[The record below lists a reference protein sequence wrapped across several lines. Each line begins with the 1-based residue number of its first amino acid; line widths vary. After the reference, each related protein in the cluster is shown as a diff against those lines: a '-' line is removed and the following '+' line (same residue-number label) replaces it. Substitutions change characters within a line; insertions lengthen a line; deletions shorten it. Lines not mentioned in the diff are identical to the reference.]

1 MSTLQVR
8 NIQGLSNYSN
18 EVTLPNG
25 HTLKIDGHLDV
36 PTWNNSTRPTSPNVG
51 FLGYNSEEEA
61 LEIYNGTE
69 WQSAGSAK
77 LDGSSPEKASSSGL
91 QLVTDNPGLANGLYW
106 IKSGSM
112 PNALQMY
119 VDTTY
124 DGGGYDFYATKG
136 SGPSVSYITDNHA
149 GVSLGLGMWEG
160 RSRNCWLAACNAVN
174 SLDSGNFNSYWEGV
188 GHVYKPN
195 GGGNYTGC
203 IMRSSYYGGNNCSDW
218 RVATGNRWW
227 IRDSTHSEPN
237 GDYSGYGLLATYGG
251 SKSANSLQNLSNI
264 GFNDGGAYSSGS
276 RYLLSTNAKP

>member
-8 NIQGLSNYSN
+8 NIQGLSNFSN

-25 HTLKIDGHLDV
+25 HTIKIDGHLDV
-36 PTWNNSTRPTSPNVG
+36 PTWNNNTRPSSPNVG
-51 FLGYNSEEEA
+51 FIGYNSEEEA

-77 LDGSSPEKASSSGL
+77 LDGSSPEKASTSGL
-91 QLVTDNPGLANGLYW
+91 QLVTDNPGLSNGLYW
-106 IKSGSM
+106 IKSGNM

-160 RSRNCWLAACNAVN
+160 RSRNCWLAATNAVN
-174 SLDSGNFNSYWEGV
+174 ALDSGNFNSYWEGV

-203 IMRSSYYGGNNCSDW
+203 IMRSSYYGGNNCNDW

-237 GDYSGYGLLATYGG
+237 GDYSGNGFQRIYSG
-251 SKSANSLQNLSNI
+251 SRPSVGSVSTNM
-264 GFNDGGAYSSGS
+264 GFNDGWAYSVGNY
-276 RYLLSTNAKP
+276 YLLSTNTKT

>member
-8 NIQGLSNYSN
+8 NIQGLSNFSN

-25 HTLKIDGHLDV
+25 HVLRINGNLDV
-36 PTWNNSTRPTSPNVG
+36 PTWNNSTRPSSPNTG
-51 FLGYNSEEEA
+51 FIGYNSEEEA

-77 LDGSSPEKASSSGL
+77 LDGSSPDKASTSGL
-91 QLVTDNPGLANGLYW
+91 QLVTDNPGISSGLYW
-106 IKSGSM
+106 IKSAQM

-136 SGPSVSYITDNHA
+136 SGPSVSYVTDNHA
-149 GVSLGLGMWEG
+149 GVSLGLGLWEG
-160 RSRNCWLAACNAVN
+160 RSRNCWLAATYAVQA
-174 SLDSGNFNSYWEGV
+174 LDSGNFASYWEGV

-203 IMRSSYYGGNNCSDW
+203 IMRSSYYGGNNCNEW

-237 GDYSGYGLLATYGG
+237 GDYSGNGFQRIYGG
-251 SKSANSLQNLSNI
+251 SRPSVGSVSTNM
-264 GFNDGGAYSSGS
+264 GYNDGWAYSIGNY
-276 RYLLSTNAKP
+276 YLLSTNAKT

>member
-8 NIQGLSNYSN
+8 NIQGLSNFSN

-25 HTLKIDGHLDV
+25 HTLRINGNLDV
-36 PTWNNSTRPTSPNVG
+36 PTWNNSTRPSSPSTG
-51 FLGYNSEEEA
+51 FIGYNSEEEA

-77 LDGSSPEKASSSGL
+77 LDGSSPEKASTSGL
-91 QLVTDNPGLANGLYW
+91 QLITDNPGISSGLYW
-106 IKSGSM
+106 IKSASM

-136 SGPSVSYITDNHA
+136 SGPSVSYVTDNHA
-149 GVSLGLGMWEG
+149 GVSLGLGLWEG

-203 IMRSSYYGGNNCSDW
+203 IMRSSYYGGNNCNEW

-237 GDYSGYGLLATYGG
+237 GDYSGNGFQRIYSGNRPSVG
-251 SKSANSLQNLSNI
+251 SVSTNM
-264 GFNDGGAYSSGS
+264 GFNDGWAYSVGNY
-276 RYLLSTNAKP
+276 YLLSTNTKT

>member
-203 IMRSSYYGGNNCSDW
+203 IMRSSYYGGNNCNDW

-237 GDYSGYGLLATYGG
+237 GDYSGNGFQRIYSGNRPSVG
-251 SKSANSLQNLSNI
+251 SVSTNM
-264 GFNDGGAYSSGS
+264 GFNDGWAYSVGNY
-276 RYLLSTNAKP
+276 YLLSTNTKT

>member
-8 NIQGLSNYSN
+8 NIQGLSNFSN

-36 PTWNNSTRPTSPNVG
+36 PTWNNSTRPSSPNTG

-77 LDGSSPEKASSSGL
+77 LDGSSPEKASTSGL
-91 QLVTDNPGLANGLYW
+91 QLVTDNPGLSNGLYW

-160 RSRNCWLAACNAVN
+160 RSRNCWLAATNAVN
-174 SLDSGNFNSYWEGV
+174 ALDSGNFNSYWEGV

-203 IMRSSYYGGNNCSDW
+203 IMRSSYYGGNNCNDW

-237 GDYSGYGLLATYGG
+237 GDYSGNGFQRIYSGNRPSVG
-251 SKSANSLQNLSNI
+251 SVSTNM
-264 GFNDGGAYSSGS
+264 GFNDGWAYSVGNY
-276 RYLLSTNAKP
+276 YLLSTNTKT

>member
-8 NIQGLSNYSN
+8 NIQGLSNFSN

-25 HTLKIDGHLDV
+25 HTLRINGNLDV
-36 PTWNNSTRPTSPNVG
+36 PTWNNSTRPSSPSTG
-51 FLGYNSEEEA
+51 FIGYNSEEEA

-237 GDYSGYGLLATYGG
+237 GDYSGNGFQRIYSG
-251 SKSANSLQNLSNI
+251 SRPSVGNVSTNM
-264 GFNDGGAYSSGS
+264 GFNDGWAYSVGNY
-276 RYLLSTNAKP
+276 YLLSTNTKT

>member
-237 GDYSGYGLLATYGG
+237 GDYSG
-251 SKSANSLQNLSNI
+251 N
-264 GFNDGGAYSSGS
+264 GFQRIYSGS
-276 RYLLSTNAKP
+276 RPSVGNVSTNMGFYDGWAYSGGKY

>member
-8 NIQGLSNYSN
+8 NIQGLSNFSN

-36 PTWNNSTRPTSPNVG
+36 PTWNNNTRPSSPNVG
-51 FLGYNSEEEA
+51 FIGYNSEEEA

-77 LDGSSPEKASSSGL
+77 LDGSSPEKASTSGL
-91 QLVTDNPGLANGLYW
+91 QLVTDNPGLSNGLYW
-106 IKSGSM
+106 IKSGNM

-237 GDYSGYGLLATYGG
+237 GDYSGCLLYT
-251 SKSANSLQNLSNI
+251 SPSPR
-264 GFNDGGAYSSGS
+264 D
-276 RYLLSTNAKP
+276 

>member
-91 QLVTDNPGLANGLYW
+91 QLVTDNPGLSNGLYW

-160 RSRNCWLAACNAVN
+160 RSRNCWLAATNAVN
-174 SLDSGNFNSYWEGV
+174 ALDSGNFNSYWEGV

-237 GDYSGYGLLATYGG
+237 GDYSGNGFQRIYSG
-251 SKSANSLQNLSNI
+251 SRPSVGSVSTNM
-264 GFNDGGAYSSGS
+264 GFNDGWAYSVGNY
-276 RYLLSTNAKP
+276 YLLSTNTKT

>member
-8 NIQGLSNYSN
+8 NIQGLSNFSN
-18 EVTLPNG
+18 EVTLPSG
-25 HTLKIDGHLDV
+25 HSLVIDGSLRV
-36 PTWNNSTRPTSPNVG
+36 PTWNNTTQPSSPSTG
-51 FLGYNSEEEA
+51 LIGYNTEEEA

-77 LDGSSPEKASSSGL
+77 LDGSSPDKASTSGL
-91 QLVTDNPGLANGLYW
+91 QLVTDNPTLTSGLYW
-106 IKSGSM
+106 IKSSSM

-119 VDTTY
+119 VDTSY

-136 SGPSVSYITDNHA
+136 SGPSVSYITDTHA
-149 GVSLGLGMWEG
+149 GVSLGLEMWEG
-160 RSRNCWLAACNAVN
+160 RSRNCWLAATNAVN

-203 IMRSSYYGGNNCSDW
+203 IMRSSYYGGNNCADW
-218 RVATGNRWW
+218 RVKSGNKWW

-237 GDYSGYGLLATYGG
+237 GDYSGNGFQRIYSG
-251 SKSANSLQNLSNI
+251 SRPSVGSVSTSM
-264 GFNDGGAYSSGS
+264 GFNDGGAYSIGNY
-276 RYLLSTNAKP
+276 YLLSTNAKT

>member
-77 LDGSSPEKASSSGL
+77 LDGSSPEKASTSGL
-91 QLVTDNPGLANGLYW
+91 QLVTDNPGLSNGLYW
-106 IKSGSM
+106 IKSGNM

-237 GDYSGYGLLATYGG
+237 GDYSGNGFQRIYSG
-251 SKSANSLQNLSNI
+251 SRPSVGNVSTNM
-264 GFNDGGAYSSGS
+264 GFNDGWAYSVGNY
-276 RYLLSTNAKP
+276 YLLSTNTKT

>member
-77 LDGSSPEKASSSGL
+77 LDGSSPEKASTSGL
-91 QLVTDNPGLANGLYW
+91 QLVTDNPGLSNGLYW
-106 IKSGSM
+106 IKSGNM

-160 RSRNCWLAACNAVN
+160 RSRNCWLAATNAVN
-174 SLDSGNFNSYWEGV
+174 ALDSGNFNSYWEGV

-203 IMRSSYYGGNNCSDW
+203 IMRSSYYGGNNCNDW

-237 GDYSGYGLLATYGG
+237 GDYSGNGFQRIYSG
-251 SKSANSLQNLSNI
+251 SRPSVGSVSTNM
-264 GFNDGGAYSSGS
+264 GFNDGWAYSVGNY
-276 RYLLSTNAKP
+276 YLLSTNTKT

>member
-51 FLGYNSEEEA
+51 FIGYNSEEEA

-77 LDGSSPEKASSSGL
+77 LDGSSPEKASTSGL
-91 QLVTDNPGLANGLYW
+91 QLVTDNPGLSNGLYW

-160 RSRNCWLAACNAVN
+160 RSRNCWLAATNAVN
-174 SLDSGNFNSYWEGV
+174 ALDSGNFNSYWEGV

-237 GDYSGYGLLATYGG
+237 GDYSGNGFQRIYSG
-251 SKSANSLQNLSNI
+251 SRPSVGSVSTNM
-264 GFNDGGAYSSGS
+264 GFNDGWAYSVGNY
-276 RYLLSTNAKP
+276 YLLSTNTKT

>member
-8 NIQGLSNYSN
+8 NIQGLSNFSN

-36 PTWNNSTRPTSPNVG
+36 PTWNNNTRPSSPNVG
-51 FLGYNSEEEA
+51 FIGYNSEEEA

-77 LDGSSPEKASSSGL
+77 LDGSSPEKASTSGL
-91 QLVTDNPGLANGLYW
+91 QLVTDNPGLSNGLYW
-106 IKSGSM
+106 IKSGNM

-160 RSRNCWLAACNAVN
+160 RSRNCWLAATNAVN
-174 SLDSGNFNSYWEGV
+174 ALDSGNFNSYWEGV

-203 IMRSSYYGGNNCSDW
+203 IMRSSYYGGNNCNDW

-237 GDYSGYGLLATYGG
+237 GDYSGNGFQRIYSG
-251 SKSANSLQNLSNI
+251 SRPSVGSVSTNM
-264 GFNDGGAYSSGS
+264 GFNDGWAYSVGNY
-276 RYLLSTNAKP
+276 YLLSTNAKT

>member
-8 NIQGLSNYSN
+8 NIQGLSNFSN

-25 HTLKIDGHLDV
+25 HTLRINGNLDV
-36 PTWNNSTRPTSPNVG
+36 PTWNNSTRPSSPNTG
-51 FLGYNSEEEA
+51 FIGYNSEEEA

-77 LDGSSPEKASSSGL
+77 LDGSSPEKASTSGL
-91 QLVTDNPGLANGLYW
+91 QLVTDNPGLSNGLYW
-106 IKSGSM
+106 IKSNSM

-237 GDYSGYGLLATYGG
+237 GDYSGNGFQRIYSG
-251 SKSANSLQNLSNI
+251 SRPSVGNVSTNM
-264 GFNDGGAYSSGS
+264 GFNDGWAYSVGNY
-276 RYLLSTNAKP
+276 YLLSTNTKT

>member
-8 NIQGLSNYSN
+8 NIQGLSNFSN

-25 HTLKIDGHLDV
+25 HTLRINGNLDV
-36 PTWNNSTRPTSPNVG
+36 PTWNNSTRPSSPSTG
-51 FLGYNSEEEA
+51 FIGYNSEEEA

-77 LDGSSPEKASSSGL
+77 LDGSSPEKASTSGL
-91 QLVTDNPGLANGLYW
+91 QLITDNPGISSGLYW
-106 IKSGSM
+106 IKSASM

-136 SGPSVSYITDNHA
+136 SGPSVSYVTDNHA
-149 GVSLGLGMWEG
+149 GVSLGLGLWEG
-160 RSRNCWLAACNAVN
+160 RSRNCWLAATYAVQA
-174 SLDSGNFNSYWEGV
+174 LDSGNFASYWEGV

-203 IMRSSYYGGNNCSDW
+203 IMRSSYYGGNNCNEW

-237 GDYSGYGLLATYGG
+237 GDYSGNGFQRIYGG
-251 SKSANSLQNLSNI
+251 SRPSVGSVSTNM
-264 GFNDGGAYSSGS
+264 GYNDGWAYSIGNY
-276 RYLLSTNAKP
+276 YLLSTNAKT

>member
-8 NIQGLSNYSN
+8 NIQGLSNFSN
-18 EVTLPNG
+18 GVTLPNG

-36 PTWNNSTRPTSPNVG
+36 PTWNNNTRPSSPNVG

-77 LDGSSPEKASSSGL
+77 LDGSSPEKASTSGL
-91 QLVTDNPGLANGLYW
+91 QLVTDNPGLSNGLYW

-160 RSRNCWLAACNAVN
+160 RSRNCWLAATNAVN
-174 SLDSGNFNSYWEGV
+174 ALDSGNFNSYWEGV

-203 IMRSSYYGGNNCSDW
+203 IMRSSYYGGNNCNDW

-237 GDYSGYGLLATYGG
+237 GDYSGNGFQRIYSGNRPSVG
-251 SKSANSLQNLSNI
+251 SVSTNM
-264 GFNDGGAYSSGS
+264 GFNDGWAYSVGNY
-276 RYLLSTNAKP
+276 YLLSTNTKT

>member
-8 NIQGLSNYSN
+8 NIQGLSNFSN

-36 PTWNNSTRPTSPNVG
+36 PTWNNNTRPSSPNVG
-51 FLGYNSEEEA
+51 FIGYNSEEEA

-237 GDYSGYGLLATYGG
+237 GDYSGNGFQRIYSG
-251 SKSANSLQNLSNI
+251 SRPSVGNVSTNM
-264 GFNDGGAYSSGS
+264 GFNDGWAYSVGNY
-276 RYLLSTNAKP
+276 YLLSTNTKT

>member
-8 NIQGLSNYSN
+8 NIQGLSNFSN
-18 EVTLPNG
+18 EVTLPSG
-25 HTLKIDGHLDV
+25 HTLKIDGNLEV
-36 PTWNNSTRPTSPNVG
+36 GSWNNANRPNNPQVG
-51 FLGYNSEEEA
+51 YLGYNTEEEA

-77 LDGSSPEKASSSGL
+77 LDGSSPDKASTSGL
-91 QLVTDNPGLANGLYW
+91 QLVTDNPGLSSGLYW
-106 IKSGSM
+106 IKSPSM

-119 VDTTY
+119 VDTSQ

-149 GVSLGLGMWEG
+149 GVPLGLEMWEG
-160 RSRNCWLAACNAVN
+160 RSRNCWLAATQAVN
-174 SLDSGNFNSYWEGV
+174 ALDSGNFNSYWEGV

-203 IMRSSYYGGNNCSDW
+203 IMRSSYYGGNNCNEW
-218 RVATGNRWW
+218 RVASGNRWW

-237 GDYSGYGLLATYGG
+237 GDYSANGFQRIYGG
-251 SKSANSLQNLSNI
+251 SRPSVGSVSTNM
-264 GFNDGGAYSSGS
+264 GYNDGWAYAIGNY
-276 RYLLSTNAKP
+276 YLLSTNAKT

>member
-8 NIQGLSNYSN
+8 NIQGLSNFSN

-36 PTWNNSTRPTSPNVG
+36 PTWNNNTRPSSPNVG
-51 FLGYNSEEEA
+51 FIGYNSEEEA

-77 LDGSSPEKASSSGL
+77 LDGSSPEKASTSGL
-91 QLVTDNPGLANGLYW
+91 QLVTDNPGLSNGLYC
-106 IKSGSM
+106 IKSGNI

-160 RSRNCWLAACNAVN
+160 RSRNCWLAATNAVN
-174 SLDSGNFNSYWEGV
+174 ALDSGNFNSYWEGV

-203 IMRSSYYGGNNCSDW
+203 IMRSSYYGGNNCNEW

-237 GDYSGYGLLATYGG
+237 GDYSGNGFQRIYSG
-251 SKSANSLQNLSNI
+251 SRPSVGSVSTNM
-264 GFNDGGAYSSGS
+264 GFNDGWAYSVGNY
-276 RYLLSTNAKP
+276 YLLSTNTKT

>member
-149 GVSLGLGMWEG
+149 GVALGLGMWEG

-237 GDYSGYGLLATYGG
+237 GDYSGNGFQRIYSG
-251 SKSANSLQNLSNI
+251 SRPSVGNVSTNM
-264 GFNDGGAYSSGS
+264 GFNDGWAYSVGS
-276 RYLLSTNAKP
+276 YYLLSTNTKT

>member
-237 GDYSGYGLLATYGG
+237 GDYSGNGFQRIYSG
-251 SKSANSLQNLSNI
+251 SRPSVGNVSTNM
-264 GFNDGGAYSSGS
+264 GFNDGWAYSVGNY
-276 RYLLSTNAKP
+276 YLLSTNTKT

>member
-8 NIQGLSNYSN
+8 NIQGLSNFSN

-25 HTLKIDGHLDV
+25 HTLRINGNLDV
-36 PTWNNSTRPTSPNVG
+36 PTWNNSTRPSSPSTG
-51 FLGYNSEEEA
+51 FIGYNSEEEA

-77 LDGSSPEKASSSGL
+77 LDGSSPEKASTSGL
-91 QLVTDNPGLANGLYW
+91 QLVTDNPGISSGLYW
-106 IKSGSM
+106 IKSSSM

-136 SGPSVSYITDNHA
+136 SGPSVSYVTDNHA
-149 GVSLGLGMWEG
+149 GVSLGLGLWEG
-160 RSRNCWLAACNAVN
+160 RSRNCWLAATYAVQA
-174 SLDSGNFNSYWEGV
+174 LDSGNFASYWEGV

-203 IMRSSYYGGNNCSDW
+203 IMRSSYYGGNNCNEW

-237 GDYSGYGLLATYGG
+237 GDYSGNGFQRIYGG
-251 SKSANSLQNLSNI
+251 SRPSVGSVSTNM
-264 GFNDGGAYSSGS
+264 GYNDGWAYSIGNY
-276 RYLLSTNAKP
+276 YLLSTNAKT

>member
-106 IKSGSM
+106 IKSNSM

-160 RSRNCWLAACNAVN
+160 RSRNCWLAATNAVN
-174 SLDSGNFNSYWEGV
+174 ALDSGNFNSYWEGV

-203 IMRSSYYGGNNCSDW
+203 IMRSSYYGGNNCNDW

-237 GDYSGYGLLATYGG
+237 GDYSGNGFQRIYSG
-251 SKSANSLQNLSNI
+251 SRPSVGSVSTNM
-264 GFNDGGAYSSGS
+264 GFNDGWAYSVGNY
-276 RYLLSTNAKP
+276 YLLSTNTKT

>member
-8 NIQGLSNYSN
+8 NIQGLSNFSN

-36 PTWNNSTRPTSPNVG
+36 PTWNNNTRPSSPNVG
-51 FLGYNSEEEA
+51 FIGYNSEEEA

-77 LDGSSPEKASSSGL
+77 LDGSSPEKASTSGL
-91 QLVTDNPGLANGLYW
+91 QLVTDNPGLSNGLYW
-106 IKSGSM
+106 INSGNM

-160 RSRNCWLAACNAVN
+160 RSRNCWLAATNAVN
-174 SLDSGNFNSYWEGV
+174 ALDSGNFNSYWEGV

-203 IMRSSYYGGNNCSDW
+203 IMRSSYYGGNNCNDW

-237 GDYSGYGLLATYGG
+237 GDYSGNGFQRIYSG
-251 SKSANSLQNLSNI
+251 SRPSVGSVSTNM
-264 GFNDGGAYSSGS
+264 GFNDGWAYSVGNY
-276 RYLLSTNAKP
+276 YLLSTNTKT

>member
-8 NIQGLSNYSN
+8 NIQGLSNFSN
-18 EVTLPNG
+18 EVTLPSG
-25 HTLKIDGHLDV
+25 HTLKIDGNLEV
-36 PTWNNSTRPTSPNVG
+36 GSWNNANRPNNPQVG
-51 FLGYNSEEEA
+51 YLGYNTEEEA

-77 LDGSSPEKASSSGL
+77 LDGSSPDKASTSGL
-91 QLVTDNPGLANGLYW
+91 QLVTDNPGLSSGLYW
-106 IKSGSM
+106 IKSPSM

-119 VDTTY
+119 VDTSQ

-149 GVSLGLGMWEG
+149 GVSLGLEMWEG
-160 RSRNCWLAACNAVN
+160 RSRNCWLAATQAVN
-174 SLDSGNFNSYWEGV
+174 ALDSGNFNSYWEGV

-203 IMRSSYYGGNNCSDW
+203 IMRSSYYGGNNCNEW

-237 GDYSGYGLLATYGG
+237 GDYSANGFQRIYGG
-251 SKSANSLQNLSNI
+251 SRPSVGSVSTNM
-264 GFNDGGAYSSGS
+264 GYNDGWAYSIGNY
-276 RYLLSTNAKP
+276 YLLSTNAKT

>member
-8 NIQGLSNYSN
+8 NIQGLSNFSN

-36 PTWNNSTRPTSPNVG
+36 PTWNNNTRPSSPNVG
-51 FLGYNSEEEA
+51 FIGYNSEEEA

-77 LDGSSPEKASSSGL
+77 LDGSSPEKASTSGL
-91 QLVTDNPGLANGLYW
+91 QLVTDNPGLSNGLYW
-106 IKSGSM
+106 IKSGNM

-160 RSRNCWLAACNAVN
+160 RSRNCWLAATNAVN
-174 SLDSGNFNSYWEGV
+174 ALDSGNFNSYWEGV

-203 IMRSSYYGGNNCSDW
+203 IMRSSYYGGNNCNDW

-237 GDYSGYGLLATYGG
+237 GDYSGNGFQRIYGG
-251 SKSANSLQNLSNI
+251 SRPSVGSVSTNM
-264 GFNDGGAYSSGS
+264 GYNDGWAYAIGNY
-276 RYLLSTNAKP
+276 YLLSTNAKT

>member
-77 LDGSSPEKASSSGL
+77 LDGSSPEKASTSGL

-237 GDYSGYGLLATYGG
+237 GDYSGNGFQRIYSG
-251 SKSANSLQNLSNI
+251 SRPSVGNVSTNM
-264 GFNDGGAYSSGS
+264 GFNDGWAYSVGNY
-276 RYLLSTNAKP
+276 YLLSTNTKT

>member
-8 NIQGLSNYSN
+8 NIQGLSNFSN

-25 HTLKIDGHLDV
+25 HTLRINGNLDV
-36 PTWNNSTRPTSPNVG
+36 PTWNNSTRPSSPSTG
-51 FLGYNSEEEA
+51 FIGYNSEEEA

-77 LDGSSPEKASSSGL
+77 LDGSSPEKASTSGL
-91 QLVTDNPGLANGLYW
+91 QLITDNPGISSGLYW
-106 IKSGSM
+106 IKSASM

-136 SGPSVSYITDNHA
+136 SGPSVSYVTDNHA
-149 GVSLGLGMWEG
+149 GVSLGLGLWEG
-160 RSRNCWLAACNAVN
+160 RSRNCWLAATYAVQA
-174 SLDSGNFNSYWEGV
+174 LDSGNFASYWEGV

-203 IMRSSYYGGNNCSDW
+203 IMRSSYYGGNNCNEW

-237 GDYSGYGLLATYGG
+237 GDYSGNGFQRIYGG
-251 SKSANSLQNLSNI
+251 SRPSVGSVSTNM
-264 GFNDGGAYSSGS
+264 GYNDGWAYAIGNY
-276 RYLLSTNAKP
+276 YLLSTNAKT

>member
-8 NIQGLSNYSN
+8 NIQGLSNFSN

-25 HTLKIDGHLDV
+25 HTLRINGNLDV
-36 PTWNNSTRPTSPNVG
+36 PTWNNSTRPSSPSTG
-51 FLGYNSEEEA
+51 FIGYNSEEEA

-77 LDGSSPEKASSSGL
+77 LDGSSPEKASTSGL
-91 QLVTDNPGLANGLYW
+91 QLVTDNPGLSNGLYW
-106 IKSGSM
+106 IKSGNM

-160 RSRNCWLAACNAVN
+160 RSRNCWLAATNAVN
-174 SLDSGNFNSYWEGV
+174 ALDSGNFNSYWEGV

-203 IMRSSYYGGNNCSDW
+203 IMRSSYYGGNNCNDW

-237 GDYSGYGLLATYGG
+237 GDYSGNGFQRIYSG
-251 SKSANSLQNLSNI
+251 SRPSVGSVSTNM
-264 GFNDGGAYSSGS
+264 GFNDGWAYSVGNY
-276 RYLLSTNAKP
+276 YLLSTNTKT

>member
-8 NIQGLSNYSN
+8 NIQGLSNFSN

-25 HTLKIDGHLDV
+25 HVLRINGNLDV
-36 PTWNNSTRPTSPNVG
+36 PVWNNSTRPNSPNTG
-51 FLGYNSEEEA
+51 FIGYNTEEEA

-77 LDGSSPEKASSSGL
+77 LDGSSPDKASTSGL
-91 QLVTDNPGLANGLYW
+91 QLVTDNPGISSGLYW
-106 IKSGSM
+106 IKSASM

-136 SGPSVSYITDNHA
+136 SGPNISYVTQTHA
-149 GVSLGLGMWEG
+149 GTSLGLGLWEG
-160 RSRNCWLAACNAVN
+160 RSRNCWLAATYAVQAM
-174 SLDSGNFNSYWEGV
+174 DSGNFNSYWEGV

-203 IMRSSYYGGNNCSDW
+203 IMRSSYYGGNNCNEW
-218 RVATGNRWW
+218 RVASGNRWW

-237 GDYSGYGLLATYGG
+237 GDYSANGFQRIYGG
-251 SKSANSLQNLSNI
+251 SRPSVGSVSTNM
-264 GFNDGGAYSSGS
+264 GYNDGWAYSIGNY
-276 RYLLSTNAKP
+276 YLLSTNAKT